1 FYAGLLIAL
10 WRWRQPLP
18 MFLLLWLLVMLAPTV
33 LTLSAPNFNRMVA
46 AQTPMAIIAALPFV
60 ELAKLRLPKTAHRAP
75 FTDYG
80 LTAVPLLVLLLA
92 LGFTTV
98 ATWEDY
104 FTTWP

>member
-1 FYAGLLIAL
+1 LIAL

-60 ELAKLRLPKTAHRAP
+60 ELAKLHRLKTDNRSP
-75 FTDYG
+75 ITDYRS
-80 LTAVPLLVLLLA
+80 LIT
-92 LGFTTV
+92 
-98 ATWEDY
+98 DDQ
-104 FTTWP
+104 